1 MKFEIS
7 CILITFNIVL
17 VRIEIIKLG
26 ALIWHFIRVHIR
38 PLYEYVHIIH
48 KQEASDFL
56 PHEITEVCEVQYY
69 GILEASLEEL
79 RHLTLLRHLMYK
91 KCYPFLAANVVTP
104 DFLFKS
110 E

>member
-17 VRIEIIKLG
+17 VRIEMIKLDS
-26 ALIWHFIRVHIR
+26 LIWHFIRVHICNIR

-48 KQEASDFL
+48 KQEASDLL

-69 GILEASLEEL
+69 GILEASLEEF
-79 RHLTLLRHLMYK
+79 RHLTLLRH
-91 KCYPFLAANVVTP
+91 
-104 DFLFKS
+104 
-110 E
+110 